1 MDKDSSNPVPRT
13 RTMVQARKV
22 LLILTWS
29 KLLCPQLVTITPIC
43 NNVCP
48 NL

>member
-1 MDKDSSNPVPRT
+1 MDKDGPKPVPRT
-13 RTMVQARKV
+13 LTMVQARKV
-22 LLILTWS
+22 FLILTWS
-29 KLLCPQLVTITPIC
+29 KLLCPQFVTIALIC